1 MNTATPRRTAR
12 VEARIAP
19 EALSVVRRAAELQG
33 RSVSDFLVAA
43 ALKDAH
49 ATVAEAQLIRLS
61 VDDQRRFAELL
72 LNPPPLVPAMKRALA
87 ARKRLLVDSATS
99 PTPIDSQTPT

>member
-1 MNTATPRRTAR
+1 MTAAPESTRTAR

-19 EALSVVRRAAELQG
+19 EALAVVRRAAEIQG
-33 RSVSDFLVAA
+33 RSLSDFLVAA

-49 ATVAEAQLIRLS
+49 QIIEDAQIIRLA

-72 LNPPPLVPAMKRALA
+72 LNPPALAPAMARALA
-87 ARKRLLVDSATS
+87 AHAQLIGAG
-99 PTPIDSQTPT
+99 P